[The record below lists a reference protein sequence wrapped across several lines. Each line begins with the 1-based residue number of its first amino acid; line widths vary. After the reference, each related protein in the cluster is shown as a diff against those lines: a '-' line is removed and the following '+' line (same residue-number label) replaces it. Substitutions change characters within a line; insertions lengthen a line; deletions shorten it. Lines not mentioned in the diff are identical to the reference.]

1 MEEGKAWVPEV
12 DLVGLRGRRGGA
24 QCGQSGMV
32 VGKEQVGEGEEEVVL
47 GESDGGKV
55 FADYLLLLVGVGVVG
70 EEDNISVGEVVVVVV
85 AGNRLV
91 DKGSL
96 MGIHIHIS

>member
-1 MEEGKAWVPEV
+1 MPEG
-12 DLVGLRGRRGGA
+12 DLVGLHGRRGGA

-32 VGKEQVGEGEEEVVL
+32 VGKEQVEEEEEAVVL
-47 GESDGGKV
+47 GESDDGKEFV
-55 FADYLLLLVGVGVVG
+55 GYWLLLVGVGVVG
-70 EEDNISVGEVVVVVV
+70 EEDSILVGEVVVVVV

>member
-12 DLVGLRGRRGGA
+12 DLVGLRGRRGGV

-32 VGKEQVGEGEEEVVL
+32 VGKEQVGEGEEVVVL
-47 GESDGGKV
+47 GESDGGKA
-55 FADYLLLLVGVGVVG
+55 FAGYLLILVGVGVVG
-70 EEDNISVGEVVVVVV
+70 EEDSILVGEVVVVVV

>member
-1 MEEGKAWVPEV
+1 VPEG

-32 VGKEQVGEGEEEVVL
+32 VGKEQVEEEEAAVVL
-47 GESDGGKV
+47 GESDDGKEFV
-55 FADYLLLLVGVGVVG
+55 GYWLLLVGVGVVG
-70 EEDNISVGEVVVVVV
+70 EEDSILVGEVVVVVV

>member
-1 MEEGKAWVPEV
+1 MPEG
-12 DLVGLRGRRGGA
+12 DLVGLHGRRGGA

-32 VGKEQVGEGEEEVVL
+32 VGKEQVEEEEAAVVL
-47 GESDGGKV
+47 GESDDGKEFV
-55 FADYLLLLVGVGVVG
+55 GYWLLLVGVGVVG
-70 EEDNISVGEVVVVVV
+70 EEDSILVGEVVVVVV

-91 DKGSL
+91 DKDSL

>member
-1 MEEGKAWVPEV
+1 MPEG
-12 DLVGLRGRRGGA
+12 DLVGLHGRRGGA

-32 VGKEQVGEGEEEVVL
+32 VGKEQVEEEEAAVVL
-47 GESDGGKV
+47 GESDDGKEFV
-55 FADYLLLLVGVGVVG
+55 GYWLLLVGVGVVG
-70 EEDNISVGEVVVVVV
+70 EEDSILVGEVVVVVV

>member
-1 MEEGKAWVPEV
+1 MEEGKAWVLEE

-32 VGKEQVGEGEEEVVL
+32 VGKERVGEGEEVVVL
-47 GESDGGKV
+47 GESDGGIE
-55 FADYLLLLVGVGVVG
+55 FAGYLLLLVGVGVVG
-70 EEDNISVGEVVVVVV
+70 EVDSILVGEVAVVVV

>member
-1 MEEGKAWVPEV
+1 MPEG

-32 VGKEQVGEGEEEVVL
+32 VDKVQVGEAEGEVVL
-47 GESDGGKV
+47 GESDGGKE
-55 FADYLLLLVGVGVVG
+55 FAGYLLLLVGVGVVG
-70 EEDNISVGEVVVVVV
+70 EEDSILVGEVVVV
-85 AGNRLV
+85 AAADNRLA

>member
-1 MEEGKAWVPEV
+1 MPEG

-32 VGKEQVGEGEEEVVL
+32 VGKEQVEEEEAAVVL
-47 GESDGGKV
+47 GESDDGKEFV
-55 FADYLLLLVGVGVVG
+55 GYWLLLVGVGVVG
-70 EEDNISVGEVVVVVV
+70 EEDSILVGEVVVVVV

>member
-1 MEEGKAWVPEV
+1 MPEG

-32 VGKEQVGEGEEEVVL
+32 VGKEQVEEEEAAVVL
-47 GESDGGKV
+47 GESDDGKEFV
-55 FADYLLLLVGVGVVG
+55 GYWLLLVGVGVVG
-70 EEDNISVGEVVVVVV
+70 EEDSILVGEVVVVEV

>member
-1 MEEGKAWVPEV
+1 
-12 DLVGLRGRRGGA
+12 
-24 QCGQSGMV
+24 MV
-32 VGKEQVGEGEEEVVL
+32 VGKEQVEEEEAAVVL
-47 GESDGGKV
+47 GESDDGKEFV
-55 FADYLLLLVGVGVVG
+55 GYWLLLVGVGVVG
-70 EEDNISVGEVVVVVV
+70 EEDSILVGEVVVVEV